1 MLNNCLL
8 FSIQHE
14 QVEYHEADDYP
25 ATYDPQIESDSP
37 EEINHHLGDDNQ
49 TLCIPPNESESPAN
63 SNKDDQQSPVSVLE
77 SSMDAEDVY
86 SGDFEKISADLQGK

>member
-1 MLNNCLL
+1 MLNNCQL

-14 QVEYHEADDYP
+14 EIECHEADDYP
-25 ATYDPQIESDSP
+25 AVYDPRIRSDSL
-37 EEINHHLGDDNQ
+37 EGIKHHLADDNQ
-49 TLCIPPNESESPAN
+49 TNCIPTHVSESSAS
-63 SNKDDQQSPVSVLE
+63 SNQDDQQSPVSVLE